1 MAVPLPSLWI
11 ITCAWLD
18 RDSCTHHATRCS
30 IAPQPAHADGQQ
42 IVIRLLL
49 ALAIR
54 RHIHLCLS
62 LSCGRRQLPTF
73 ARACVYPPCVCMRLR
88 ERTKCYPS
96 TARFVMK
103 PVAFLGTVVKHTQ
116 IHKHTAAYSPNHWLT
131 SSSRRS
137 SSSTP
142 PRVRNCTIFFFIID
156 SKSFEIVQKLTRT
169 NQNRKKIIVF
179 SQFRWRCFLVLAL
192 RRQQNIKSRTH
203 KSGGSHKVKP
213 K

>member
-1 MAVPLPSLWI
+1 MPLAARSHHSQHTQMVNRLSYD
-11 ITCAWLD
+11 CCWL
-18 RDSCTHHATRCS
+18 SPYVATYIS
-30 IAPQPAHADGQQ
+30 VSHSHVA
-42 IVIRLLL
+42 
-49 ALAIR
+49 
-54 RHIHLCLS
+54 
-62 LSCGRRQLPTF
+62 RRQLPTF